1 MAPRTKT
8 RGTAAAVVVLSLIG
22 APAAVAAEPE
32 PAAVVAEPETGA
44 PLLIGH
50 RGAAGT
56 APENTV
62 AAFKDGRASGADFF
76 EIDVQL
82 SADGVPFI
90 FHDDTAFRTTNVEE
104 VFPERAHDPV
114 TSFTWAELQRLDA
127 GSYFG
132 SRFVGEH
139 IPHLDDAAR
148 IAAGSTG
155 VYVEIKSPR
164 NSPGVEQ
171 LLARELEQ
179 ESAWRRLVAARK
191 VQVLGFDEASNRE
204 FARLA
209 PEIPLQQL
217 TTVVPGPEQL
227 ASWAGFADS
236 VGTDYRNLTAQNV
249 SDVRA
254 AGLKLGVYTV
264 NAPEAI
270 RSMAGLG
277 VDTLTGDFPRQAA
290 RLLQG
295 QKELPAA
302 PGVRIAAALNNPAGD
317 DVQPENGEYVL
328 LRNDLERSVDVSG
341 YAVRDAAGNV
351 LRVGDGYVLAPGGQ
365 LRVYTGPGTDTAE
378 RYYNGGTASVL
389 NNGGDSLAL
398 WTAQGR
404 LADLFAN

>member
-1 MAPRTKT
+1 MAPRTKAL
-8 RGTAAAVVVLSLIG
+8 GTVAAVVLSLAG
-22 APAAVAAEPE
+22 APAAVAQPAAAEP
-32 PAAVVAEPETGA
+32 ASGT

-56 APENTV
+56 TPENTV
-62 AAFKDGRASGADFF
+62 AAFKNGRASGADYF

-90 FHDDTAFRTTNVEE
+90 FHDDTAARTTNVEE
-104 VFPERAHDPV
+104 VFPDRAQDPV
-114 TSFTWAELQRLDA
+114 TSFTWAELQQLDA

-132 SRFVGEH
+132 SRFAGER

-148 IAAGSTG
+148 IAGGSTG
-155 VYVEIKSPR
+155 VYVEIKSPK
-164 NSPGVEQ
+164 NSPGVET
-171 LLARELEQ
+171 LVARELEQ
-179 ESAWRRLVAARK
+179 DGSWRRLVAAGK

-236 VGTDYRNLTAQNV
+236 VGTNYRNLGAQNV
-249 SDVRA
+249 ADVRA
-254 AGLKLGVYTV
+254 AGLALGVYTV

-270 RSMAGLG
+270 RSMVGLG
-277 VDTLTGDFPRQAA
+277 VDAITGDFPIQAA
-290 RLLQG
+290 RLLRG
-295 QKELPAA
+295 QKVLPAA
-302 PGVRIAAALNNPAGD
+302 PGIRIAEALNNPAGN

-328 LRNDLERSVDVSG
+328 LHNASERSVDVSG
-341 YAVRDAAGNV
+341 YAIRDAAGNV
-351 LRVGDGYVLAPGGQ
+351 LRVGDGYLLAPGGQ
-365 LRVYTGPGTDTAE
+365 LRVYTGPGTSSAE

-389 NNGGDSLAL
+389 NNEGDSLAL
-398 WTAQGR
+398 WTAQDR

>member
-1 MAPRTKT
+1 MAPRIKT
-8 RGTAAAVVVLSLIG
+8 RGTAAAAAVVLSLIG
-22 APAAVAAEPE
+22 VPAAAAEPE
-32 PAAVVAEPETGA
+32 PAA

-90 FHDDTAFRTTNVEE
+90 FHDNTAVRTTNVEE
-104 VFPERAHDPV
+104 VFPERAQHPV
-114 TSFTWAELQRLDA
+114 TSFTWAELRQLDA

-132 SRFVGEH
+132 SRFAGER

-148 IAAGSTG
+148 IAGGSIG
-155 VYVEIKSPR
+155 VYLEIKSPR

-171 LLARELEQ
+171 LVARELEQ
-179 ESAWRRLVAARK
+179 DMTWCRLVAAGK

-209 PEIPLQQL
+209 PEVPLQQL
-217 TTVVPGPEQL
+217 TAVVPGPEQL
-227 ASWAGFADS
+227 ASWTGFVDS

-270 RSMAGLG
+270 RSVAGLG
-277 VDTLTGDFPRQAA
+277 VDAVTGDFPLQAA

-295 QKELPAA
+295 RKELPAA
-302 PGVRIAAALNNPAGD
+302 PGVRIAAALNNPAGN

-328 LRNDLERSVDVSG
+328 LRNDSERSVDVSG

-351 LRVGDGYVLAPGGQ
+351 LRVGDGYVLAPGGR
-365 LRVYTGPGTDTAE
+365 LRVYTGPGTNTAE
-378 RYYNGGTASVL
+378 RYYNGGPASLL
-389 NNGGDSLAL
+389 NNDGDSLAL